1 MTSPYADTPRI
12 DTLWLSEPDM
22 IEAGVTDSAA
32 CVETMEETLILL
44 ADGDYRMAG
53 ASANSHGAQI
63 NFPKN
68 PEHEGMP
75 ADGPDRRFMA
85 MPAYLGGRFRSAGVK
100 WYGSN
105 TENRNHEL
113 PRSIH
118 VFVLNDAVTGAPL
131 AMMSANL
138 LSAYRTGAVPAVG
151 VKHLAVDN
159 VETVGIIGPGVMSR
173 TIFDASYTQRP
184 SIRNVKIKGRSSGST
199 RRVAE
204 WFRETYPQLES
215 VEIVDS
221 EQAAIEG
228 SDILIAGTSTSPDGP
243 SGFPYFKK
251 EWIKPGAL
259 ILCPA
264 AARFDDDFITSDA
277 ANLVVDYTGLY
288 AEWFNENGPDVTYE
302 KLLGIPGNRWWDMT
316 EEGTLPKER
325 LANIGDIAAG
335 RAPGRKNDEQIFCYS
350 IGGMPVEDVAW
361 AYDVYHNALNKGI
374 GTKLN
379 LWEAPVLK

>member
-1 MTSPYADTPRI
+1 
-12 DTLWLSEPDM
+12 
-22 IEAGVTDSAA
+22 
-32 CVETMEETLILL
+32 
-44 ADGDYRMAG
+44 
-53 ASANSHGAQI
+53 
-63 NFPKN
+63 
-68 PEHEGMP
+68 MP

-85 MPAYLGGRFRSAGVK
+85 MPAYPGGRFRSAGVK

-105 TENRNHEL
+105 TENRNHDL

-138 LSAYRTGAVPAVG
+138 LSPTAPAPSPVG
-151 VKHLAVDN
+151 VKHLAVEN
-159 VETVGIIGPGVMSR
+159 AETVGIIGPGVMSR
-173 TIFDASYTQRP
+173 TIFDAAYSQRP
-184 SIRNVKIKGRSSGST
+184 SIKYVKIKGRSAGST
-199 RRVAE
+199 QRVAE

-215 VEIVDS
+215 IEIVDS

-264 AARFDDDFITSDA
+264 AARFDDDFITSDD

-302 KLLGIPGNRWWDMT
+302 ELLGIPGNRWWDMT

-325 LANIGDIAAG
+325 LVNIGDIAAG
-335 RAPGRKNDEQIFCYS
+335 RAPGRENDEQIFCYS
-350 IGGMPVEDVAW
+350 IGGLPVEDVAW
-361 AYDVYHNALNKGI
+361 AYDVYHNALDKGI